1 MDWRT
6 LRKGRTSV
14 CIAYAGTFTNNLGI
28 YNAQVRVHPSV
39 EFSIDLS
46 PNLKSPAKSANTYA
60 DAKLLADGQ
69 IDRLEYVQIDDQRI
83 VEGLRDALD
92 NHPKDW
98 MVSIELER
106 THSFSAR
113 PRLEN
118 GSLFLYVVPKL
129 K

>member
-69 IDRLEYVQIDDQRI
+69 IDRLEYVQIDDQQIIER
-83 VEGLRDALD
+83 LRLYAPNITDCKVTIKLVRA
-92 NHPKDW
+92 
-98 MVSIELER
+98 
-106 THSFSAR
+106 HSFSAR

-118 GSLFLYVVPKL
+118 GSLFLYVVPKI
-129 K
+129 